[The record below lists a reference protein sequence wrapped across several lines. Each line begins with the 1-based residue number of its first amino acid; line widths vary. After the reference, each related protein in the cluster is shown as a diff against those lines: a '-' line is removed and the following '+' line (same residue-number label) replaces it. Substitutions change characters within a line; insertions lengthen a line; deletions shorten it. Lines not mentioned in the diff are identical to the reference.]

1 MSIIKIRI
9 LIFIV
14 SIPSLIPTALHW
26 GLVSCSRS
34 LSESDGQVMPTYLAQ
49 FVTLRRQL
57 VLFTHV
63 SSRTPYVD
71 PVLRRRPA
79 LASGSVR

>member
-1 MSIIKIRI
+1 MYRFDPKFSSDSTP
-9 LIFIV
+9 LGF
-14 SIPSLIPTALHW
+14 
-26 GLVSCSRS
+26 SCSIS

-71 PVLRRRPA
+71 PVLRRRRPA